1 MSNPKQLGR
10 IGIFYIEEAILEV
23 LFEAMEAQPEDPFL
37 RAVDVARKIGV
48 EHGTN
53 EKNWLVSDILYK
65 LRAEGRVEQRE
76 VRGPWKLTEAEYQKR
91 R

>member
-1 MSNPKQLGR
+1 MSNPKQLAR
-10 IGIFYIEEAILEV
+10 VGIFYIEEAILEV
-23 LFEAMEAQPEDPFL
+23 LFEAMEAQEEDPFL

-48 EHGTN
+48 KHWTN
-53 EKNWLVSDILYK
+53 ENWLVSDILYK

-76 VRGPWKLTEAEYQKR
+76 VGGPWKLTEAEYQKR